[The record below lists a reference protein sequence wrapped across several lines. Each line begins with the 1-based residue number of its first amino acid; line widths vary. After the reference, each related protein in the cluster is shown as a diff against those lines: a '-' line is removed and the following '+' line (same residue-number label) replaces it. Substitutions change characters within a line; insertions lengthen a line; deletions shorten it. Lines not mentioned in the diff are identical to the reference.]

1 MFDTTINRSPGARL
15 KELHGKWGWFVALGI
30 GLLVTGAIAGLNLLL
45 ATLVSVLY
53 IAAMMIAGGA
63 MQIIHAF
70 TTGSWGRRFLYLLAG
85 LLYAAAGA
93 ISVYDPV
100 LTAVGISLVLG
111 VLLIAAGTLRIVI
124 GLQLRSQGGWGWI
137 AGSGV
142 FTVVVGMF
150 IVATWPAVGL
160 WLLGAVLTVDLLFQG
175 GGFIGLGLS
184 LRSRQ
189 NRRISSRSVAA

>member
-1 MFDTTINRSPGARL
+1 MFDTKIDCSLGAPP
-15 KELHGKWGWFVALGI
+15 EEYGEWGWFAALGV
-30 GLLVTGAIAGLNLLL
+30 GCLVAGAISSLNLFS

-53 IAAMMIAGGA
+53 IAAMMLAGGV

-70 TTGSWGRRFLYLLAG
+70 TTSGWGRRSLYVLAG

-93 ISVYDPV
+93 IAFYDPL
-100 LTAVGISLVLG
+100 LTAVDISLVLG
-111 VLLIAAGTLRIVI
+111 ILLIAAGIVRIVT
-124 GLQLRSQGGWGWI
+124 GLQLRNQGGWRWI

-142 FTVVVGMF
+142 FTIIVGMF

-160 WLLGAVLTVDLLFQG
+160 WLLGAILTVDLLFQG

-189 NRRISSRSVAA
+189 KHRPSGRSITH